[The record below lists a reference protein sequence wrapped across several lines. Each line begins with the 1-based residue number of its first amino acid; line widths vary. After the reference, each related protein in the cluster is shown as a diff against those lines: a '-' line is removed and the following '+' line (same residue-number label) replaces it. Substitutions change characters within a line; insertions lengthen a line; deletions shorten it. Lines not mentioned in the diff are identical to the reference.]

1 MYRTQTFKW
10 NDQMKHGSWYEKEFD
25 LDPLIALIL
34 RWRWCRLSGMKEISF
49 KKIDENHAELKQFK
63 KITIEIKWKENQNP
77 SARQGSGPVAGLKQ
91 SHKLEAIHKLRNTVE
106 VGGWLAEVLL

>member
-1 MYRTQTFKW
+1 
-10 NDQMKHGSWYEKEFD
+10 MKHGSWYEKEFD

-49 KKIDENHAELKQFK
+49 KKVDENHAELKQFK

-91 SHKLEAIHKLRNTVE
+91 FYKLALFWARVINLTT
-106 VGGWLAEVLL
+106 APYILLPFF